1 MRGKYNMAQGYQS
14 PETVEVEEIFVSCDG
29 GGGALGHPKVFLKL
43 EDREVE
49 CPYCGKIFVLRAGA
63 TPSGGH

>member
-1 MRGKYNMAQGYQS
+1 MAQA
-14 PETVEVEEIFVSCDG
+14 PEPPEIVEVEEISVSCDGDG

-49 CPYCGKIFVLRAGA
+49 CPYCDKKFVLKAGVN
-63 TPSGGH
+63 PSGAH